1 MAIGDAV
8 AQVMGTAATDRQPSS
23 GVEEQISAIVKDTP
37 NDAVRMA
44 DSAGQ
49 HRIFQASIE
58 TSNDFDNA
66 ATGRIQAYNMALMIT
81 NTVFL
86 RKPGTTDIIVAMG
99 VQTNS

>member
-8 AQVMGTAATDRQPSS
+8 AQRMGAAATDRQPSS
-23 GVEEQISAIVKDTP
+23 GVEEQISAILKDEP
-37 NDAVRMA
+37 NDATRLA

-49 HRIFQASIE
+49 YRLFMSTIE
-58 TSNDFDNA
+58 ISQVQGNA
-66 ATGRIQAYNMALMIT
+66 AATRIQAYNMALMIT

-86 RKPGTTDIIVAMG
+86 RKPGTDDTIVAMG